1 MNTITAKEG
10 GYLTQIANDIPI
22 EERIFVKKLSGMKA
36 TYEYFREATPG
47 EIAEW
52 GEYKRKLCE
61 ELEK

>member
-52 GEYKRKLCE
+52 KEYLAS
-61 ELEK
+61 LEDIKNY